1 MEIVLQRIYAETT
14 ENEGTR
20 ILVDRIWPR
29 GISKEQARLDHW
41 WKEFAPGTELRK
53 WFNHD
58 EAKWQEFKK
67 RYLVELQSK
76 KKVIA
81 SLLEDLDFSKKL
93 ILLYGA
99 KDENHNQAVV
109 LKEYILNYYSK

>member
-1 MEIVLQRIYAETT
+1 MEIITQRIYMDIID
-14 ENEGTR
+14 NDGIR
-20 ILVDRIWPR
+20 VLVDRIWPR
-29 GISKEQARLDHW
+29 GISKKQARLDHW
-41 WKEFAPGTELRK
+41 WKELAPGTELRK

-67 RYLVELQSK
+67 RYLVELESK
-76 KKVIA
+76 TKVIV
-81 SLLEDLDFSKKL
+81 SLLEDLDYSKKI